1 MYLNNIIKHIKK
13 RNSEDN
19 NRADS
24 TLAATLKRERLKLKL
39 TLAELARGECS
50 ISYCSKLENNQ
61 IQPDNNIARRLFE
74 KVDLDYDDFANAN
87 KIDYLSTCI
96 KSYLYL
102 KKDRVNKIYR
112 KANFDI
118 YYANNTLNGQIKHHS
133 WCLCNPTCDKKL
145 TNVMKNGSCHAY
157 TNKADR

>member
-118 YYANNTLNGQIKHHS
+118 YYANNTLIKIFYH
-133 WCLCNPTCDKKL
+133 LINEEYEVVVAEIKEL
-145 TNVMKNGSCHAY
+145 
-157 TNKADR
+157 